1 VTVSCIT
8 RETLRASHRRDG
20 FRCLTIEP
28 PFRAGTFPGVI
39 VSVNGN
45 GTFDI
50 DVTIVGMGN
59 IDGRAKHGT
68 SRFVDDAAHDH

>member
-1 VTVSCIT
+1 
-8 RETLRASHRRDG
+8 
-20 FRCLTIEP
+20 
-28 PFRAGTFPGVI
+28 VI